1 MQTAGKSPSPRG
13 EVVCLRKLK
22 SSPFSVML
30 RLLSSSS
37 PILESSLISPALGLY
52 SYFSILIR

>member
-1 MQTAGKSPSPRG
+1 
-13 EVVCLRKLK
+13 
-22 SSPFSVML
+22 ML